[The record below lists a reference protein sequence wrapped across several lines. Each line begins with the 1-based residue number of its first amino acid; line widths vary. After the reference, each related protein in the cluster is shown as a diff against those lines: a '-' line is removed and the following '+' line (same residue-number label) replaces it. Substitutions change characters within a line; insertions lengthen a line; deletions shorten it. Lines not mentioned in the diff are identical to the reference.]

1 MKSPRLFYTPPTP
14 RARSHDPYVPLG
26 LGNSS
31 KVTTNSYPN
40 DDQSEKFMFHEQKVT
55 CKKQRLAVK
64 ELVPSLGSRLTVG
77 LHTLSAISSHE
88 TFIPGSAIEWH
99 CNHLCEGNVEESSR
113 PAGYLLDMPRAG
125 GCKRI
130 DNRSINPHPC
140 WRSITQGMIS
150 LQIFSGSPAP
160 PPLCQQA
167 WTWKY
172 VTSAADM
179 PHTLRSSSTK
189 GLKR

>member
-1 MKSPRLFYTPPTP
+1 MEDRYS
-14 RARSHDPYVPLG
+14 
-26 LGNSS
+26 
-31 KVTTNSYPN
+31 
-40 DDQSEKFMFHEQKVT
+40 
-55 CKKQRLAVK
+55 
-64 ELVPSLGSRLTVG
+64 SRLRATVFCTDNHPTVKKVSDG
-77 LHTLSAISSHE
+77 PRWKVLVYFTPHQPLELDHMTHTLSAISSHE

-125 GCKRI
+125 GYKTI